1 MRYYYRADDWWH
13 IGFAYD
19 SGLVSE
25 VKKFNGAGYN
35 PENKEWYVPAFI
47 ATDPML
53 LKWLKDNGFREG
65 IVYTPS
71 PRVLSYPEIP
81 EIVNVQDV
89 LEGCRALGLKRIP
102 RHYQAEGIAYML
114 NHGNCINGD
123 DCGLGKAQPLDT
135 KILTPHGF
143 IMMGDIKVGDEVLS
157 PSGGVQTVIG
167 VFPQGRKLTYK
178 VTFSDG
184 TSTRCC
190 EEHLWNVATDGW
202 VKRGKGFKT
211 LTLREI
217 MNEDVYTSSC
227 QKSYR
232 WRIPIT
238 NAIQYEKKDVLISPY
253 LLGCLLGDGGVSK
266 GVGFTTVDDEII
278 DKFSLPNGTMIYK
291 RPSDDITYHIG
302 NIDNILENKN
312 SKSIMKALLR
322 EYRLLGTHS
331 HNKFI
336 PEDYLYNV
344 PEIRLEVLRGLLDT
358 DGYVSKGGHISFS
371 STSEQLKEGV
381 KHLVLSLGGVC
392 REKTRIGK
400 YRRNG
405 VLVECKRSWRLS
417 IMLPP
422 EIIPFKLK
430 RKIDRLNSSRKYV
443 PTRKIVEVR
452 PVGFSEMQCIRVSN
466 KDGLYLCDDF
476 CVTHNTAQAICTC
489 EILGCF
495 PILVICP
502 ASVKYNWK
510 KEWARWN
517 PDRTVGVVDPKVM
530 KRKRN
535 TEPDPWG
542 CDVTVI
548 NYDILSGQKNERGEI
563 KPRYKELVKRMWGGC
578 VIDEIHFLKN
588 DKAIRSRMAKRVCR
602 NIPNVWG
609 LTGTLTQ
616 NRPADLIGPYTV
628 LRRFVEIFGDS
639 LSFKFRYCDAKKTVF
654 GFDWGGASNL
664 EELYELLRMA
674 GYIRRNKRD
683 VLEELPPLVNEY
695 VDVPLTN
702 EKEYRQAE
710 EDLMKYLK
718 DSGEDEKAQS
728 AINAQFLVQLNVL
741 RQLCIEGK
749 MAFIK
754 RYISEW
760 LASNESESLVVFG
773 IHQTPLQELANTFE
787 CPVIKGGVTPAKRQE
802 IVERF
807 SRREFRVLICN
818 IQAAGTGLDGL
829 QSVCSN
835 MVFVEYPDRY
845 TDIEQTVSR
854 LERMG
859 QTMPITVTY
868 LMAPGTID
876 EDYRGMLES
885 KRTITQTVN
894 RGTSEIEFLKNKLKM
909 KDGFYRE
916 VR

>member
-47 ATDPML
+47 ATDPIL

-89 LEGCRALGLKRIP
+89 LEGCRALDLKRTP

-123 DCGLGKAQPLDT
+123 DCGLGKAQPLTT
-135 KILTPHGF
+135 KIITPTGYTLL
-143 IMMGDIKVGDEVLS
+143 GDIKVGDKILH
-157 PSGGVQTVIG
+157 PFNGVQTVERVYEQG
-167 VFPQGRKLTYK
+167 VKKMFRVIFTDKTFTY
-178 VTFSDG
+178 
-184 TSTRCC
+184 CC
-190 EEHLWNVATDGW
+190 DEHLWSVTMGGSS
-202 VKRGKGFKT
+202 KIRT
-211 LTLREI
+211 LSLAEMMKFDI
-217 MNEDVYTSSC
+217 HSSSA
-227 QKSYR
+227 KKEYR
-232 WRIPIT
+232 WGIPVT
-238 NAIQYEKKDVLISPY
+238 NGVEYEFRKIDLDPY
-253 LLGCLLGDGGVSK
+253 LLGLLLGDGGLSR
-266 GVGFTTVDDEII
+266 GVGFTTADPEIFEYV
-278 DKFSLPNGTMIYK
+278 KLPKDYIFYK
-291 RPSDDITYHIG
+291 RKSENITYHIIHKDKIG
-302 NIDNILENKN
+302 ISGGENIVKNILRKYGLT
-312 SKSIMKALLR
+312 K
-322 EYRLLGTHS
+322 THS
-331 HNKFI
+331 DTKFI
-336 PEDYLYNV
+336 PKDYLYNAK
-344 PEIRLEVLRGLLDT
+344 EIRLEVLRGLLDT
-358 DGYVSKGGHISFS
+358 DGYISEGCGHISY
-371 STSEQLKEGV
+371 STVSRQLADDV
-381 KHLVLSLGGVC
+381 KQLVWSLGGIV
-392 REKTRIGK
+392 RERSRIGK
-400 YRRNG
+400 YRRSG
-405 VLVECKRSWRLS
+405 RIIECKRSYRLS
-417 IMLPP
+417 IMLPK

-430 RKIDRLNSSRKYV
+430 RKVERINQNRKYL
-443 PTRKIVEVR
+443 PKRKIKFIEY
-452 PVGFSEMQCIRVSN
+452 VGEAPMRCIKVSEP
-466 KDGLYLCDDF
+466 DGLYMCDDWI
-476 CVTHNTAQAICTC
+476 VTHNTGQSICTC

-495 PILVICP
+495 PVLVICP

-517 PDRTVGVVDPKVM
+517 PDRTVGVVDPKAM
-530 KRKRN
+530 KRKKN

-548 NYDILSGQKNERGEI
+548 NYDLLSGQKNERGEI

-695 VDVPLTN
+695 VDVLLTN

-754 RYISEW
+754 RYISDW

-773 IHQTPLQELANTFE
+773 IHQTPLQELADTFE

-835 MVFVEYPDRY
+835 MVFVEHPDRY
-845 TDIEQTVSR
+845 TDIEQTISR

>member
-25 VKKFNGAGYN
+25 VKQFNGAGYN

-47 ATDPML
+47 ATDPIL

-71 PRVLSYPEIP
+71 PRVLFYPEIP

-89 LEGCRALGLKRIP
+89 LEECRALGLKRTL

-123 DCGLGKAQPLDT
+123 DCGLGK
-135 KILTPHGF
+135 
-143 IMMGDIKVGDEVLS
+143 
-157 PSGGVQTVIG
+157 
-167 VFPQGRKLTYK
+167 
-178 VTFSDG
+178 
-184 TSTRCC
+184 
-190 EEHLWNVATDGW
+190 
-202 VKRGKGFKT
+202 
-211 LTLREI
+211 
-217 MNEDVYTSSC
+217 
-227 QKSYR
+227 
-232 WRIPIT
+232 
-238 NAIQYEKKDVLISPY
+238 
-253 LLGCLLGDGGVSK
+253 
-266 GVGFTTVDDEII
+266 
-278 DKFSLPNGTMIYK
+278 
-291 RPSDDITYHIG
+291 
-302 NIDNILENKN
+302 
-312 SKSIMKALLR
+312 
-322 EYRLLGTHS
+322 
-331 HNKFI
+331 
-336 PEDYLYNV
+336 
-344 PEIRLEVLRGLLDT
+344 
-358 DGYVSKGGHISFS
+358 
-371 STSEQLKEGV
+371 
-381 KHLVLSLGGVC
+381 
-392 REKTRIGK
+392 
-400 YRRNG
+400 
-405 VLVECKRSWRLS
+405 
-417 IMLPP
+417 
-422 EIIPFKLK
+422 
-430 RKIDRLNSSRKYV
+430 
-443 PTRKIVEVR
+443 
-452 PVGFSEMQCIRVSN
+452 
-466 KDGLYLCDDF
+466 
-476 CVTHNTAQAICTC
+476 TAQAICTC
-489 EILGCF
+489 EILDCF
-495 PILVICP
+495 PVLVICP

-517 PDRTVGVVDPKVM
+517 PDRTVGVVDPKAM

-535 TEPDPWG
+535 PEPDPWG

-548 NYDILSGQKNERGEI
+548 NYDLLSGQKNERGDI

-654 GFDWGGASNL
+654 CFDWGGASNL

-754 RYISEW
+754 RYISDW

-773 IHQTPLQELANTFE
+773 IHQAPLQELADTFE

>member
-1 MRYYYRADDWWH
+1 
-13 IGFAYD
+13 
-19 SGLVSE
+19 
-25 VKKFNGAGYN
+25 
-35 PENKEWYVPAFI
+35 
-47 ATDPML
+47 
-53 LKWLKDNGFREG
+53 
-65 IVYTPS
+65 
-71 PRVLSYPEIP
+71 
-81 EIVNVQDV
+81 
-89 LEGCRALGLKRIP
+89 
-102 RHYQAEGIAYML
+102 
-114 NHGNCINGD
+114 
-123 DCGLGKAQPLDT
+123 
-135 KILTPHGF
+135 
-143 IMMGDIKVGDEVLS
+143 
-157 PSGGVQTVIG
+157 
-167 VFPQGRKLTYK
+167 
-178 VTFSDG
+178 
-184 TSTRCC
+184 
-190 EEHLWNVATDGW
+190 
-202 VKRGKGFKT
+202 
-211 LTLREI
+211 
-217 MNEDVYTSSC
+217 
-227 QKSYR
+227 
-232 WRIPIT
+232 
-238 NAIQYEKKDVLISPY
+238 
-253 LLGCLLGDGGVSK
+253 
-266 GVGFTTVDDEII
+266 
-278 DKFSLPNGTMIYK
+278 
-291 RPSDDITYHIG
+291 
-302 NIDNILENKN
+302 
-312 SKSIMKALLR
+312 
-322 EYRLLGTHS
+322 
-331 HNKFI
+331 
-336 PEDYLYNV
+336 
-344 PEIRLEVLRGLLDT
+344 
-358 DGYVSKGGHISFS
+358 
-371 STSEQLKEGV
+371 
-381 KHLVLSLGGVC
+381 
-392 REKTRIGK
+392 
-400 YRRNG
+400 
-405 VLVECKRSWRLS
+405 
-417 IMLPP
+417 
-422 EIIPFKLK
+422 
-430 RKIDRLNSSRKYV
+430 
-443 PTRKIVEVR
+443 
-452 PVGFSEMQCIRVSN
+452 
-466 KDGLYLCDDF
+466 
-476 CVTHNTAQAICTC
+476 
-489 EILGCF
+489 
-495 PILVICP
+495 
-502 ASVKYNWK
+502 
-510 KEWARWN
+510 
-517 PDRTVGVVDPKVM
+517 
-530 KRKRN
+530 
-535 TEPDPWG
+535 
-542 CDVTVI
+542 
-548 NYDILSGQKNERGEI
+548 
-563 KPRYKELVKRMWGGC
+563 
-578 VIDEIHFLKN
+578 
-588 DKAIRSRMAKRVCR
+588 MAKRVCR
-602 NIPNVWG
+602 NISNVWG

-773 IHQTPLQELANTFE
+773 IHQTPLQELADTFE

>member
-89 LEGCRALGLKRIP
+89 LEECRALGLKRTP

-123 DCGLGKAQPLDT
+123 DCGLGK
-135 KILTPHGF
+135 
-143 IMMGDIKVGDEVLS
+143 
-157 PSGGVQTVIG
+157 
-167 VFPQGRKLTYK
+167 
-178 VTFSDG
+178 
-184 TSTRCC
+184 
-190 EEHLWNVATDGW
+190 
-202 VKRGKGFKT
+202 
-211 LTLREI
+211 
-217 MNEDVYTSSC
+217 
-227 QKSYR
+227 
-232 WRIPIT
+232 
-238 NAIQYEKKDVLISPY
+238 
-253 LLGCLLGDGGVSK
+253 
-266 GVGFTTVDDEII
+266 
-278 DKFSLPNGTMIYK
+278 
-291 RPSDDITYHIG
+291 
-302 NIDNILENKN
+302 
-312 SKSIMKALLR
+312 
-322 EYRLLGTHS
+322 
-331 HNKFI
+331 
-336 PEDYLYNV
+336 
-344 PEIRLEVLRGLLDT
+344 
-358 DGYVSKGGHISFS
+358 
-371 STSEQLKEGV
+371 
-381 KHLVLSLGGVC
+381 
-392 REKTRIGK
+392 
-400 YRRNG
+400 
-405 VLVECKRSWRLS
+405 
-417 IMLPP
+417 
-422 EIIPFKLK
+422 
-430 RKIDRLNSSRKYV
+430 
-443 PTRKIVEVR
+443 
-452 PVGFSEMQCIRVSN
+452 
-466 KDGLYLCDDF
+466 
-476 CVTHNTAQAICTC
+476 TAQAICTC

-495 PILVICP
+495 PVLVICP

-548 NYDILSGQKNERGEI
+548 NYDLLSGQKNERGEI

-749 MAFIK
+749 MTFIK

-773 IHQTPLQELANTFE
+773 IHQTPLQELADTFE

-818 IQAAGTGLDGL
+818 IQAAGPGLDGL

>member
-1 MRYYYRADDWWH
+1 MRYYYRENDWWH

-89 LEGCRALGLKRIP
+89 LEECRALGLKRTP

-123 DCGLGKAQPLDT
+123 DCGLGKT
-135 KILTPHGF
+135 G
-143 IMMGDIKVGDEVLS
+143 
-157 PSGGVQTVIG
+157 
-167 VFPQGRKLTYK
+167 
-178 VTFSDG
+178 
-184 TSTRCC
+184 
-190 EEHLWNVATDGW
+190 
-202 VKRGKGFKT
+202 
-211 LTLREI
+211 
-217 MNEDVYTSSC
+217 
-227 QKSYR
+227 
-232 WRIPIT
+232 
-238 NAIQYEKKDVLISPY
+238 
-253 LLGCLLGDGGVSK
+253 
-266 GVGFTTVDDEII
+266 
-278 DKFSLPNGTMIYK
+278 
-291 RPSDDITYHIG
+291 
-302 NIDNILENKN
+302 
-312 SKSIMKALLR
+312 
-322 EYRLLGTHS
+322 
-331 HNKFI
+331 
-336 PEDYLYNV
+336 
-344 PEIRLEVLRGLLDT
+344 
-358 DGYVSKGGHISFS
+358 
-371 STSEQLKEGV
+371 
-381 KHLVLSLGGVC
+381 
-392 REKTRIGK
+392 
-400 YRRNG
+400 
-405 VLVECKRSWRLS
+405 
-417 IMLPP
+417 
-422 EIIPFKLK
+422 
-430 RKIDRLNSSRKYV
+430 
-443 PTRKIVEVR
+443 
-452 PVGFSEMQCIRVSN
+452 
-466 KDGLYLCDDF
+466 
-476 CVTHNTAQAICTC
+476 QAICTC

-495 PILVICP
+495 PVLVICP

-548 NYDILSGQKNERGEI
+548 NYDLLSGQKNERGEI

-602 NIPNVWG
+602 NISNVWG

-664 EELYELLRMA
+664 EELCELLRMA

-749 MAFIK
+749 MTFIK

-773 IHQTPLQELANTFE
+773 IHQTPLQELADTFE

-909 KDGFYRE
+909 KDGFYME

>member
-81 EIVNVQDV
+81 EIVSAQDV
-89 LEGCRALGLKRIP
+89 LEGCRALGLKRTP

-123 DCGLGKAQPLDT
+123 DCGLGKT
-135 KILTPHGF
+135 
-143 IMMGDIKVGDEVLS
+143 
-157 PSGGVQTVIG
+157 
-167 VFPQGRKLTYK
+167 
-178 VTFSDG
+178 G
-184 TSTRCC
+184 T
-190 EEHLWNVATDGW
+190 
-202 VKRGKGFKT
+202 
-211 LTLREI
+211 
-217 MNEDVYTSSC
+217 
-227 QKSYR
+227 
-232 WRIPIT
+232 
-238 NAIQYEKKDVLISPY
+238 
-253 LLGCLLGDGGVSK
+253 
-266 GVGFTTVDDEII
+266 
-278 DKFSLPNGTMIYK
+278 
-291 RPSDDITYHIG
+291 
-302 NIDNILENKN
+302 
-312 SKSIMKALLR
+312 
-322 EYRLLGTHS
+322 
-331 HNKFI
+331 
-336 PEDYLYNV
+336 
-344 PEIRLEVLRGLLDT
+344 
-358 DGYVSKGGHISFS
+358 
-371 STSEQLKEGV
+371 
-381 KHLVLSLGGVC
+381 
-392 REKTRIGK
+392 
-400 YRRNG
+400 
-405 VLVECKRSWRLS
+405 
-417 IMLPP
+417 
-422 EIIPFKLK
+422 
-430 RKIDRLNSSRKYV
+430 
-443 PTRKIVEVR
+443 
-452 PVGFSEMQCIRVSN
+452 
-466 KDGLYLCDDF
+466 
-476 CVTHNTAQAICTC
+476 AICVC
-489 EILGCF
+489 ELLNCF
-495 PILVICP
+495 PVLVICP

-548 NYDILSGQKNERGEI
+548 NYDLLSGQKNERGEI

-683 VLEELPPLVNEY
+683 VLEELPPLVDEY

-773 IHQTPLQELANTFE
+773 IHQTPLQELADTFE
-787 CPVIKGGVTPAKRQE
+787 CPVIKGGVASAKRQE

>member
-71 PRVLSYPEIP
+71 PRVLSYPDIP
-81 EIVNVQDV
+81 EIVSAQDV
-89 LEGCRALGLKRIP
+89 LEGCRALGLKRTP
-102 RHYQAEGIAYML
+102 RYYQAEGVAYML

-123 DCGLGKAQPLDT
+123 DCGLGKAQPLTT
-135 KILTPHGF
+135 KIITPTGYTLL
-143 IMMGDIKVGDEVLS
+143 GDIKVGDKIFH
-157 PSGGVQTVIG
+157 PFNGVQTVER
-167 VFPQGRKLTYK
+167 VYEQGMKKMFR
-178 VTFSDG
+178 VTFTDK
-184 TSTRCC
+184 TSTYCC
-190 EEHLWNVATDGW
+190 DEHLWSVTMGGSSKIRTLSLAEMMRFDIHSAS
-202 VKRGKGFKT
+202 VKK
-211 LTLREI
+211 E
-217 MNEDVYTSSC
+217 
-227 QKSYR
+227 YR
-232 WRIPIT
+232 WGIPVT
-238 NAIQYEKKDVLISPY
+238 NGVEYEFRGIDLDPY
-253 LLGCLLGDGGVSK
+253 LLGLLLGDGGLSR
-266 GVGFTTVDDEII
+266 GVGFTTADPEIFEYV
-278 DKFSLPNGTMIYK
+278 KLPKDYIFYK
-291 RPSDDITYHIG
+291 RKSENITYHIIHKDKIG
-302 NIDNILENKN
+302 ISGGENIVKNILRKYGLT
-312 SKSIMKALLR
+312 K
-322 EYRLLGTHS
+322 THS
-331 HNKFI
+331 DTKFI
-336 PEDYLYNV
+336 PKDYLYNTK
-344 PEIRLEVLRGLLDT
+344 EIRLEVLRGLLDT
-358 DGYVSKGGHISFS
+358 DGYISKGCGHISY
-371 STSEQLKEGV
+371 STVSRQLADDV
-381 KHLVLSLGGVC
+381 KQLVWSLGGIV
-392 REKTRIGK
+392 RERSRIGR
-400 YRRNG
+400 YRRHG
-405 VLVECKRSWRLS
+405 RIIECKRSYRLS
-417 IMLPP
+417 IMLPQ

-430 RKIDRLNSSRKYV
+430 RKVERINQNRKYL
-443 PTRKIVEVR
+443 PKRKIKSIEY
-452 PVGFSEMQCIRVSN
+452 VGEAPMRCIKVSEP
-466 KDGLYLCDDF
+466 DGLYMCDDWI
-476 CVTHNTAQAICTC
+476 VTHNTGQSICTC

-495 PILVICP
+495 PVLVICP

-517 PDRTVGVVDPKVM
+517 PDRTVGVVDPKAM
-530 KRKRN
+530 KRKKN
-535 TEPDPWG
+535 PEPDPWG
-542 CDVTVI
+542 CDVVVI
-548 NYDILSGQKNERGEI
+548 NYDLLSGQKNERGEI
-563 KPRYKELVKRMWGGC
+563 KPRYRELMKRMWGGC

-710 EDLMKYLK
+710 EDLTKYLK

-754 RYISEW
+754 RYISDW

-773 IHQTPLQELANTFE
+773 IHQAPLQELADTFE

-835 MVFVEYPDRY
+835 MAFVEYPDRY

-859 QTMPITVTY
+859 QSLPVTVTY

-894 RGTSEIEFLKNKLKM
+894 WGTSEIEFLKNKLKM
-909 KDGFYRE
+909 KNGFYRE

>member
-81 EIVNVQDV
+81 EIVSVQDV
-89 LEGCRALGLKRIP
+89 LEGCRALGLKRTP
-102 RHYQAEGIAYML
+102 RYYQAEGIAYML

-123 DCGLGKAQPLDT
+123 DCGLGKAQPLTT
-135 KILTPHGF
+135 KIITPTGCTLL
-143 IMMGDIKVGDEVLS
+143 GDIKVGDRILH
-157 PSGGVQTVIG
+157 PFNGVQTVERIYEQG
-167 VFPQGRKLTYK
+167 VKKMFR
-178 VTFSDG
+178 VTFTDK
-184 TSTRCC
+184 TSTYCC
-190 EEHLWNVATDGW
+190 DEHLWSVTMGGSSKIRTLSLAEMMRFDIHSSS
-202 VKRGKGFKT
+202 VKK
-211 LTLREI
+211 E
-217 MNEDVYTSSC
+217 
-227 QKSYR
+227 YR
-232 WRIPIT
+232 WGIPVT
-238 NAIQYEKKDVLISPY
+238 NGVEYEFRKIDLDPY
-253 LLGCLLGDGGVSK
+253 LLGLLLGDGGLSR
-266 GVGFTTVDDEII
+266 GVGFTTADPEIFEYV
-278 DKFSLPNGTMIYK
+278 KLPKDYIFYK
-291 RPSDDITYHIG
+291 RKSENITYHIIHKDKIG
-302 NIDNILENKN
+302 ISGGENIVKNILRKYGLT
-312 SKSIMKALLR
+312 K
-322 EYRLLGTHS
+322 THS
-331 HNKFI
+331 DTKFI
-336 PEDYLYNV
+336 PKDYLYNTK
-344 PEIRLEVLRGLLDT
+344 EIRLEVLRGLLDT
-358 DGYVSKGGHISFS
+358 DGYISEGCGHISY
-371 STSEQLKEGV
+371 STVSRQLADDV
-381 KHLVLSLGGVC
+381 KQLVWSLGGVV
-392 REKTRIGK
+392 RERSRIGK
-400 YRRNG
+400 YRRHG
-405 VLVECKRSWRLS
+405 RIIECKRSYRLS
-417 IMLPP
+417 IMLPQ

-430 RKIDRLNSSRKYV
+430 RKVERINQNRKYL
-443 PTRKIVEVR
+443 PKRKIKSIEY
-452 PVGFSEMQCIRVSN
+452 VGEAPMRCIKVSEP
-466 KDGLYLCDDF
+466 DGLYMCDDWI
-476 CVTHNTAQAICTC
+476 VTHNTGQSICTC

-495 PILVICP
+495 PVLVICP

-517 PDRTVGVVDPKVM
+517 PDRTVGVVDPKAM
-530 KRKRN
+530 KHKRN

-548 NYDILSGQKNERGEI
+548 NYDLLSGQKNERGEI
-563 KPRYKELVKRMWGGC
+563 KPRYRELMKRMWGGC

-749 MAFIK
+749 MDFIK
-754 RYISEW
+754 RYISDW
-760 LASNESESLVVFG
+760 LASNELESLVVFG
-773 IHQTPLQELANTFE
+773 IHQTPLQELSDTFE

-859 QTMPITVTY
+859 QNLSVTVTY

>member
-1 MRYYYRADDWWH
+1 MRYYYRANDWWH

-81 EIVNVQDV
+81 EIVSAQDV
-89 LEGCRALGLKRIP
+89 LEECRALGLKRTP

-123 DCGLGKAQPLDT
+123 DCGLGK
-135 KILTPHGF
+135 
-143 IMMGDIKVGDEVLS
+143 
-157 PSGGVQTVIG
+157 
-167 VFPQGRKLTYK
+167 
-178 VTFSDG
+178 
-184 TSTRCC
+184 
-190 EEHLWNVATDGW
+190 
-202 VKRGKGFKT
+202 
-211 LTLREI
+211 
-217 MNEDVYTSSC
+217 
-227 QKSYR
+227 
-232 WRIPIT
+232 
-238 NAIQYEKKDVLISPY
+238 
-253 LLGCLLGDGGVSK
+253 
-266 GVGFTTVDDEII
+266 
-278 DKFSLPNGTMIYK
+278 
-291 RPSDDITYHIG
+291 
-302 NIDNILENKN
+302 
-312 SKSIMKALLR
+312 
-322 EYRLLGTHS
+322 
-331 HNKFI
+331 
-336 PEDYLYNV
+336 
-344 PEIRLEVLRGLLDT
+344 
-358 DGYVSKGGHISFS
+358 
-371 STSEQLKEGV
+371 
-381 KHLVLSLGGVC
+381 
-392 REKTRIGK
+392 
-400 YRRNG
+400 
-405 VLVECKRSWRLS
+405 
-417 IMLPP
+417 
-422 EIIPFKLK
+422 
-430 RKIDRLNSSRKYV
+430 
-443 PTRKIVEVR
+443 
-452 PVGFSEMQCIRVSN
+452 
-466 KDGLYLCDDF
+466 
-476 CVTHNTAQAICTC
+476 TAQAICTC

-495 PILVICP
+495 PVLVICP

-548 NYDILSGQKNERGEI
+548 NYDLLSGQKNERGEI

-683 VLEELPPLVNEY
+683 VLEELPPLVDEY

-773 IHQTPLQELANTFE
+773 IHQTPLQELADTFE
-787 CPVIKGGVTPAKRQE
+787 CPVIKGGVAPAKRQE

-894 RGTSEIEFLKNKLKM
+894 RGASEIEFLKNKLKM

>member
-19 SGLVSE
+19 SNLVSE

-65 IVYTPS
+65 AVYTPS
-71 PRVLSYPEIP
+71 LRVLSYPEIP
-81 EIVNVQDV
+81 EIVSAQDV
-89 LEGCRALGLKRIP
+89 LEGCRALGLKRTP
-102 RHYQAEGIAYML
+102 RYYQAEGIAYML

-123 DCGLGKAQPLDT
+123 DCGLGKTGQ
-135 KILTPHGF
+135 
-143 IMMGDIKVGDEVLS
+143 S
-157 PSGGVQTVIG
+157 
-167 VFPQGRKLTYK
+167 
-178 VTFSDG
+178 
-184 TSTRCC
+184 
-190 EEHLWNVATDGW
+190 
-202 VKRGKGFKT
+202 
-211 LTLREI
+211 
-217 MNEDVYTSSC
+217 
-227 QKSYR
+227 
-232 WRIPIT
+232 
-238 NAIQYEKKDVLISPY
+238 
-253 LLGCLLGDGGVSK
+253 
-266 GVGFTTVDDEII
+266 
-278 DKFSLPNGTMIYK
+278 
-291 RPSDDITYHIG
+291 
-302 NIDNILENKN
+302 
-312 SKSIMKALLR
+312 
-322 EYRLLGTHS
+322 
-331 HNKFI
+331 
-336 PEDYLYNV
+336 
-344 PEIRLEVLRGLLDT
+344 
-358 DGYVSKGGHISFS
+358 
-371 STSEQLKEGV
+371 
-381 KHLVLSLGGVC
+381 
-392 REKTRIGK
+392 
-400 YRRNG
+400 
-405 VLVECKRSWRLS
+405 
-417 IMLPP
+417 
-422 EIIPFKLK
+422 
-430 RKIDRLNSSRKYV
+430 
-443 PTRKIVEVR
+443 
-452 PVGFSEMQCIRVSN
+452 
-466 KDGLYLCDDF
+466 
-476 CVTHNTAQAICTC
+476 ICTC

-495 PILVICP
+495 PVLVICP

-517 PDRTVGVVDPKVM
+517 PSRTVGVVDPKVM
-530 KRKRN
+530 KHKKN
-535 TEPDPWG
+535 SKPDPWG

-548 NYDILSGQKNERGEI
+548 NYDLLSGQKNERGEI
-563 KPRYKELVKRMWGGC
+563 RPRYRELIKRMWGGC

-588 DKAIRSRMAKRVCR
+588 DKAIRSRMAKRICR
-602 NIPNVWG
+602 NIQNVWG

-683 VLEELPPLVNEY
+683 VLKELPPLVNEY
-695 VDVPLTN
+695 VDVSLTN

-710 EDLMKYLK
+710 EDLVKYLK
-718 DSGEDEKAQS
+718 DIGGDEKAQS

-741 RQLCIEGK
+741 RQLCIKGK

-754 RYISEW
+754 RYILDW

-773 IHQTPLQELANTFE
+773 IHQAPLQELADTFE
-787 CPVIKGGVTPAKRQE
+787 CPVIKGGVTPSKRQE

-807 SRREFRVLICN
+807 SKREFRVLICN

-845 TDIEQTVSR
+845 TDIEQTISR
-854 LERMG
+854 LERIG
-859 QTMPITVTY
+859 QNLPVTVTY

-894 RGTSEIEFLKNKLKM
+894 RGASEIEFLKRKLRM
-909 KDGFYRE
+909 KNGFYRE

>member
-89 LEGCRALGLKRIP
+89 LEGCRALGLKRTP
-102 RHYQAEGIAYML
+102 RHYQAAGVAYML

-123 DCGLGKAQPLDT
+123 DCGLGKTGTAICVCEL
-135 KILTPHGF
+135 LNC
-143 IMMGDIKVGDEVLS
+143 
-157 PSGGVQTVIG
+157 
-167 VFPQGRKLTYK
+167 FP
-178 VTFSDG
+178 
-184 TSTRCC
+184 
-190 EEHLWNVATDGW
+190 
-202 VKRGKGFKT
+202 
-211 LTLREI
+211 
-217 MNEDVYTSSC
+217 
-227 QKSYR
+227 
-232 WRIPIT
+232 
-238 NAIQYEKKDVLISPY
+238 VLI
-253 LLGCLLGDGGVSK
+253 
-266 GVGFTTVDDEII
+266 
-278 DKFSLPNGTMIYK
+278 
-291 RPSDDITYHIG
+291 
-302 NIDNILENKN
+302 
-312 SKSIMKALLR
+312 
-322 EYRLLGTHS
+322 
-331 HNKFI
+331 
-336 PEDYLYNV
+336 
-344 PEIRLEVLRGLLDT
+344 
-358 DGYVSKGGHISFS
+358 
-371 STSEQLKEGV
+371 
-381 KHLVLSLGGVC
+381 
-392 REKTRIGK
+392 
-400 YRRNG
+400 
-405 VLVECKRSWRLS
+405 
-417 IMLPP
+417 
-422 EIIPFKLK
+422 
-430 RKIDRLNSSRKYV
+430 
-443 PTRKIVEVR
+443 
-452 PVGFSEMQCIRVSN
+452 
-466 KDGLYLCDDF
+466 
-476 CVTHNTAQAICTC
+476 
-489 EILGCF
+489 
-495 PILVICP
+495 ICP

-683 VLEELPPLVNEY
+683 VLEELPPLVDEY

-773 IHQTPLQELANTFE
+773 IHQAPLQELADTFE

-868 LMAPGTID
+868 LMASGTID